1 MVDYFPELHEEKLIS
16 LIAFLEEAAS
26 AMGQL
31 FAWVCFSSACEGLV
45 ANF

>member
-1 MVDYFPELHEEKLIS
+1 MVDYFPVLHEEKLIS

-31 FAWVCFSSACEGLV
+31 IYGGIFFEHV
-45 ANF
+45 